1 MTSSEMMYHPRM
13 TSSSSSQ
20 QQHHV
25 IDDCDVEVDVAQ
37 PLAYDELLTATRLMT
52 SSQQP
57 RYDYVTDDDDVDSS
71 STDDVIN
78 YTIPQPDHARSYS
91 SLLAAAASGTAVV
104 DQYPW
109 PSVVTTRPPF
119 HPNMY
124 LPVVHDHDHGTAS
137 AARLD
142 TSGESP
148 FGGGDQLLAMSSL
161 SDLDNDEEEE
171 EGKSLL
177 VSGGR
182 RDVTNRDTN
191 V

>member
-1 MTSSEMMYHPRM
+1 MTSSEIMYRPRM

-137 AARLD
+137 AVRLD